1 MLPPGTPLAVPQ
13 ARSRIMPPSSL
24 TRRVQILEE
33 KVESL
38 ERLPA
43 RIDNLEVQILQFREE
58 VRAEFSATR
67 EGMGGLRAEMLQLH
81 EQALARIALTEAAL
95 NHEINQLD
103 VKAISRDEEVRRQM
117 QSSTTEL
124 LARIDETRG
133 FMLMLHED
141 VVARI
146 ASMGESR
153 G

>member
-1 MLPPGTPLAVPQ
+1 VPL
-13 ARSRIMPPSSL
+13 ARSRIVPPSSL

-33 KVESL
+33 RVKSL

-58 VRAEFSATR
+58 TRAEFSAA
-67 EGMGGLRAEMLQLH
+67 RAEF
-81 EQALARIALTEAAL
+81 LARIALTEAAL

-124 LARIDETRG
+124 LARIDETCR

-146 ASMGESR
+146 ASMGEDGRSR